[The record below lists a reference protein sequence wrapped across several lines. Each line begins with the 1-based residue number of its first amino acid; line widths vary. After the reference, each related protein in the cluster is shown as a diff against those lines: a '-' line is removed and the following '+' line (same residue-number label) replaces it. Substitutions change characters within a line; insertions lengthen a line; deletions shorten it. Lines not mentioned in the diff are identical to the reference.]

1 MFMANFLINH
11 VENQIFISNVADK
24 ESPIFVN
31 DIGWHKTNSGHTYGP
46 AKRPYYLIHLIISGS
61 GTIERNG
68 QVTKLSSGDAFI
80 IRPDEIT
87 TYVADKTNP
96 WEYCWI
102 SFYGNYSH
110 EIMRQTTDENNVRYN
125 KSGYV
130 ALKSVLDNEKIDTI
144 SSLNVL
150 FSVLESIK
158 TNQPNTY
165 EDFVEIAV
173 KHFEN
178 NYYKDL
184 NVTTLANM
192 LGISRAHFTTS
203 FTKRIGQ
210 TPYNYL
216 LNVRINHAKEYLT
229 KTQMSVTE
237 VAYSVGF
244 TSLERFSEMFKQ
256 ITGLSPLSYKNSFS
270 SL

>member
-1 MFMANFLINH
+1 
-11 VENQIFISNVADK
+11 
-24 ESPIFVN
+24 
-31 DIGWHKTNSGHTYGP
+31 
-46 AKRPYYLIHLIISGS
+46 
-61 GTIERNG
+61 
-68 QVTKLSSGDAFI
+68 
-80 IRPDEIT
+80 
-87 TYVADKTNP
+87 
-96 WEYCWI
+96 
-102 SFYGNYSH
+102 
-110 EIMRQTTDENNVRYN
+110 
-125 KSGYV
+125 
-130 ALKSVLDNEKIDTI
+130 
-144 SSLNVL
+144 
-150 FSVLESIK
+150 VLESIK

-216 LNVRINHAKEYLT
+216 LNVRINHAKEYLVNT
-229 KTQMSVTE
+229 KMSVTE

-256 ITGLSPLSYKNSFS
+256 VTGLSPLNYRGSFS

>member
-1 MFMANFLINH
+1 MANFLINH
-11 VENQIFISNVADK
+11 MENQILMTNATDK
-24 ESPIFVN
+24 NTPIFVN
-31 DIGWHKTNSGHTYGP
+31 DIGWHKTDSGHTYGP
-46 AKRPYYLIHLIISGS
+46 ATRPYYLIHLIISGS

-68 QVTKLSSGDAFI
+68 KITKLKAGDAFI
-80 IRPDEIT
+80 IRPGEVT
-87 TYVADKTNP
+87 TYVADKVDP

-102 SFYGNYSH
+102 SFYGSYSH

-130 ALKSVLDNEKIDTI
+130 TLKSVLDYGKTDTI
-144 SSLNVL
+144 NSLNIL
-150 FSVLESIK
+150 FSVLDSIK

-178 NYYKDL
+178 NYYKEF

-192 LGISRAHFTTS
+192 LGISRAHFTTA
-203 FTKRIGQ
+203 FTKRTGQ

-216 LNVRINHAKEYLT
+216 LNVRITHAKEYLT
-229 KTQMSVTE
+229 KTKMSVTE

-244 TSLERFSEMFKQ
+244 SSLERFSEMFKQ
-256 ITGLSPLSYKNSFS
+256 VTGLSPLAYRNTFS